1 MSSATSNVS
10 TESSMTTG
18 IIIISILVSLALI
31 VAAVFFFTKK
41 KNNNSLL
48 PELKGPNMQ
57 PPSNVSN
64 FNVGRPR
71 NVPSALQ

>member
-18 IIIISILVSLALI
+18 IIILVVLVSLVVLAI
-31 VAAVFFFTKK
+31 AMFFFTRN
-41 KNNNSLL
+41 KNNATPL
-48 PELKGPNMQ
+48 PEFKGPNVQ
-57 PPSNVSN
+57 PPSNAPS

-71 NVPSALQ
+71 NVP